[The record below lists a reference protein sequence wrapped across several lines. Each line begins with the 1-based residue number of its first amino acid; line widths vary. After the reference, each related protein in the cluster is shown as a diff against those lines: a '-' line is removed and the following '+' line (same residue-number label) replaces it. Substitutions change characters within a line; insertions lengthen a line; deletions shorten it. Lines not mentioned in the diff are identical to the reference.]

1 MSFPKAGFEA
11 ELVQPCD
18 NESQQNVS
26 EKKGTA
32 NDQKDML
39 RMGKQQELRRN
50 FGLVSIFGYSMILMA
65 TWENTLTTLFI
76 PLTNG
81 GPGGAIVMFLVTAVG
96 MGLVVVSMAEMAS
109 MAPTS
114 GGQYHWVSEFAPPKH
129 QQFISYLVGW
139 LCVLGWQTG
148 VASLAFLSGGQIQ
161 GLIILNN
168 PNYIPE
174 RWHGTLLIIAVA
186 TFSIIFNTLLARKL
200 PLVEGIVLVFHIFGF
215 FAVLVTMWI
224 LAPRTPANE
233 VFAAFQ
239 DNAGWGSIGLSVLL
253 GQLAPIF
260 TLLGSDAATHMS
272 EELQDASYTLPRAMI
287 WTAITNSA
295 LGFVMLV
302 TFMICLGDVESV
314 ITTPT
319 AQPHIQVLYNATQ
332 SVAGATVLSVV
343 IVIMAIFGCVNMVAT
358 CSRQLYAF
366 ARDNGLPFSKFL
378 ARVSPGWDLPLN
390 STFVT
395 FGITV
400 ALSLINIG
408 STVAF
413 NTIASMG
420 TAAILS
426 SYAIS
431 ISCMFVK
438 RWRKEELLPSKF
450 ALGRCGIWVNGMAV
464 LWLIN
469 AIIFAFFPTYPHP
482 TPDLFNWN
490 ILIYGMVVSV
500 SLAYFYA
507 RARKVYV
514 GPVQYLN
521 KGA

>member
-1 MSFPKAGFEA
+1 MTTSKASLGA
-11 ELVQPCD
+11 EIVQPD
-18 NESQQNVS
+18 DSESQQNVL

-32 NDQKDML
+32 SDQRDML

-65 TWENTLTTLFI
+65 TWENTLT
-76 PLTNG
+76 
-81 GPGGAIVMFLVTAVG
+81 
-96 MGLVVVSMAEMAS
+96 
-109 MAPTS
+109 APTS
-114 GGQYHWVSEFAPPKH
+114 GGQYHWVSEFAPPQH

-186 TFSIIFNTLLARKL
+186 TLSIIFNTLLARKL
-200 PLVEGIVLVFHIFGF
+200 PLIEGTVLVLHVFGF
-215 FAVLVTMWI
+215 FAVLVTMWV
-224 LAPRTPANE
+224 LAPRGPASV
-233 VFAAFQ
+233 VFASFQ
-239 DNAGWGSIGLSVLL
+239 DNAGWGTIGLSVLL

-260 TLLGSDAATHMS
+260 SLLGSDAATHMS

-287 WTAITNSA
+287 WTGVVNSA
-295 LGFVMLV
+295 LGFIMLSW
-302 TFMICLGDVESV
+302 TDDLFRDVESV
-314 ITTPT
+314 IMTPT
-319 AQPHIQVLYNATQ
+319 GQPHIQVLYNATQ
-332 SVAGATVLSVV
+332 SVAGATVLSTV

-358 CSRQLYAF
+358 CSRQLFAF
-366 ARDNGLPFSKFL
+366 ARDDGLPFSAFL
-378 ARVSPGWDLPLN
+378 ARVRPGWDLPLN
-390 STFVT
+390 STFVS

-426 SYAIS
+426 SYVIS
-431 ISCMFVK
+431 ISCMFLK
-438 RWRKEELLPSKF
+438 RWRQEELLPSKF
-450 ALGRCGIWVNGMAV
+450 SLGRSGIWINGMAV
-464 LWLIN
+464 LWLLN
-469 AIIFAFFPTYPHP
+469 AIVFAFFPTYPHP
-482 TPDLFNWN
+482 TPDLMNWN
-490 ILIYGMVVSV
+490 VLIYGVVVIV
-500 SLAYFYA
+500 SLAYFYVKA
-507 RARKVYV
+507 RNVYV

-521 KGA
+521 KET